1 MSNMNTPKPIEPSV
15 GARYEIDAFLSDICI
30 HLCVANRPPYRP
42 EIKSYVERWFG
53 GIAEIVVEKPNAAD

>member
-15 GARYEIDAFLSDICI
+15 GARYEIDAFLSDIY
-30 HLCVANRPPYRP
+30 LCVANRPPYRP
-42 EIKSYVERWFG
+42 EIKSCVERWFG